1 MSDPSLVRFT
11 KTHEW
16 VRPEGT
22 GEAVIGISD
31 HAQAQLGDVI
41 FLELPAP
48 GAHLAAGQRF
58 GAVESVKAASDLYSP
73 VSGEVLDVNQVA
85 VTAPEIVNQDP
96 QGEGWLLRVRL
107 EGEIPTGLLDPLA
120 YDAFAEGDSH

>member
-1 MSDPSLVRFT
+1 VSDPSSVRFT
-11 KTHEW
+11 RTHEW
-16 VRPEGT
+16 VRPEGA

-41 FLELPAP
+41 FLELPAA

-73 VSGEVLDVNQVA
+73 VSGEVVEVNQAA
-85 VTAPEIVNQDP
+85 VSAPEVVNQDP
-96 QGEGWLLRVRL
+96 QGAGWLLRVRL
-107 EGEIPTGLLDPLA
+107 DGEIPADLLDPQA
-120 YDAFAEGDSH
+120 YDAFAESDSH